1 MKGQRRGRAGKT
13 KGETVND
20 ERSDRMN
27 DEPARLSRPLTSP
40 NPFPTPSPLHH
51 LSPRYAGPSGVG
63 ERVEWVVGGWECRVR
78 NDMTSELYPRSLLG
92 P

>member
-27 DEPARLSRPLTSP
+27 DEPARFTQR
-40 NPFPTPSPLHH
+40 
-51 LSPRYAGPSGVG
+51 
-63 ERVEWVVGGWECRVR
+63 
-78 NDMTSELYPRSLLG
+78 MI
-92 P
+92 